1 MMKPSQ
7 LKMIKEIILFVEDN
21 NIIHADELINY
32 AKEDR
37 FSTWF
42 PYLCSEKSHVIFAFI
57 DSRRRKQY

>member
-1 MMKPSQ
+1 MKPSQ

-21 NIIHADELINY
+21 NIIYSDELINY
-32 AKEDR
+32 AKEDK

-42 PYLCSEKSHVIFAFI
+42 PYLCSEKSHVVFAFI

>member
-1 MMKPSQ
+1 
-7 LKMIKEIILFVEDN
+7 MIKEIILFVEDN